1 MFVFY
6 VLRDRDPFIR
16 NVGAV
21 AFEAL
26 VRNVGIYRWGVLSFF
41 PLMMYNGK
49 RGRGLKMFFY
59 LFYPGHLLLL
69 GLLRMLLLR

>member
-6 VLRDRDPFIR
+6 VLREQDAFIR
-16 NVGAV
+16 NAAAV

-49 RGRGLKMFFY
+49 RGRGLKLFFY
-59 LFYPGHLLLL
+59 LFYPGHMLVLALLK
-69 GLLRMLLLR
+69 MLLTR